1 MAFLA
6 VDPDGQEL
14 IFRYKPYRRDDRYWS
29 SSYYASRNHFAIGL
43 PPGSIAKL
51 IGRELSWKD
60 EAVELKD

>member
-1 MAFLA
+1 MAYVC

-14 IFRYKPYRRDDRYWS
+14 IFRNKPYRCDDRYWAF
-29 SSYYASRNHFAIGL
+29 SYYGTRDRFAIGL

-60 EAVELKD
+60 EAIELKD